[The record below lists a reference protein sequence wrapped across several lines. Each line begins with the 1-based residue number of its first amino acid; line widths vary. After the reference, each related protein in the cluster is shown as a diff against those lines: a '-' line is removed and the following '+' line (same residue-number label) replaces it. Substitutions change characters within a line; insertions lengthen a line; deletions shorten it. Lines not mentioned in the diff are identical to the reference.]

1 MTQANMELLNALREA
16 GASEESAQAAAQ
28 SVSAAGEGATKADLA
43 SLESRLIRWVTA
55 LVLATNGLLF
65 AALRFTG

>member
-1 MTQANMELLNALREA
+1 MELLSALREA

-55 LVLATNGLLF
+55 LVPATNGLLF

>member
-1 MTQANMELLNALREA
+1 M
-16 GASEESAQAAAQ
+16 
-28 SVSAAGEGATKADLA
+28 SAAGEGATKADLA